1 MIIRLSIIPAMAI
14 VLCAS
19 SAASG
24 QARHQLQ
31 QQAQQHLREQ
41 ARVPYRA
48 GIEHLRAESL
58 DAAER
63 AFRQAIEI
71 DAAFE
76 MAHYMLGRT
85 HMAQKRYASATVSL
99 IQARDLFLDDANRR
113 FESKNEVQARRRQ
126 WLSEI
131 DLLLQDLRAVNP
143 QTFQIQEQIRQLE
156 ERKRQVED
164 LQRGIEMRPGTL
176 VPAYVSLSLGSAFF
190 RTGKLPEA
198 EKAYLDAVASDP
210 KIGEAHN
217 NLAVV
222 YMETKRYRGC
232 RARGEER
239 REGGAAGA
247 AGAQGRDPE
256 AQGSGQLTRAVDR
269 H

>member
-1 MIIRLSIIPAMAI
+1 MITRLSIITTTAI

-19 SAASG
+19 SVASG
-24 QARHQLQ
+24 QSQHQLQ
-31 QQAQQHLREQ
+31 QQAPQHVREQ

-48 GIEHLRAESL
+48 GIEHLRAEAL

-85 HMAQKRYASATVSL
+85 HMAQKRYASATVAL
-99 IQARDLFLDDANRR
+99 TRARDLFLDDANRR

-176 VPAYVSLSLGSAFF
+176 VPAYVSLSLGSALF

-198 EKAYLDAVASDP
+198 ERAYLDAVASDP

-222 YMETKRYRGC
+222 YMETERYED
-232 RARGEER
+232 AE
-239 REGGAAGA
+239 
-247 AGAQGRDPE
+247 
-256 AQGSGQLTRAVDR
+256 RAVKNAEKAGLRVPQALKDEIR
-269 H
+269 KRKGAGS